1 MLLSGDRSADADR
14 GGMDGVGRVTVFPL
28 EGLVVAYTTRSGD
41 ARGLGEIGVVAVVDE
56 AADGEELWL
65 LARELGGRNGAQEQ
79 ARWILTQA
87 GRARYVRAAGSA
99 DRPGTRWTAY
109 VRRRF
114 ALDSLFAN
122 HEVLLT
128 GRMRLPVLGG
138 GREEAVPAGG
148 Q

>member
-1 MLLSGDRSADADR
+1 M
-14 GGMDGVGRVTVFPL
+14 FPL

-65 LARELGGRNGAQEQ
+65 LARELGGRNGTQEQ

-87 GRARYVRAAGSA
+87 GRARYVRADRCG
-99 DRPGTRWTAY
+99 DRPGTRWAAY
-109 VRRRF
+109 IRRSF
-114 ALDSLFAN
+114 VLDSLFAN

-128 GRMRLPVLGG
+128 GRMRLASPGEDGEVTTSTGD
-138 GREEAVPAGG
+138 R
-148 Q
+148 